1 MSTAKANA
9 KVVAHRVDSYNNYDA
24 PDYPGS
30 DHEIQPPLK
39 LPEFSLKPP
48 EHSQGSYVCIAI
60 I

>member
-1 MSTAKANA
+1 MSAAKANA
-9 KVVAHRVDSYNNYDA
+9 KVVAHTVDSYTNDA

-48 EHSQGSYVCIAI
+48 IDSQSTYVAI
-60 I
+60 YK